1 MTDLRVG
8 DRVLYRDRVYVIR
21 GVSPMGATTRKVMLE
36 DAETNERVEAPA
48 EELRPEDGEA
58 S

>member
-8 DRVLYRDRVYVIR
+8 DRVLFRDRVYVIR

-36 DAETNERVEAPA
+36 DAETNELVEAPA
-48 EELRPEDGEA
+48 EELRPDDGEA